1 MKMKLKLLASG
12 GMVALFAACLSPAFA
27 QTATPPTPAD
37 NTTTATA
44 SSSKTG
50 TPEVVEMA
58 PFVVSGFRASLASA
72 ADIKQSTQQI
82 VDSIVASDIDKL
94 PDLNVAYALSRIPG
108 IQVAHTFAGLGGN
121 GAVTIHGL
129 TQVENTIDGREVM
142 ISGGTSGGGQGAGQR
157 TFDYSQIPSAL
168 VAGIDVYKTSAADQ
182 PDGGLGGLINV
193 RVHKPFDFG
202 NGLTAGVTVGTTY
215 SQLHNQTRPNYALL
229 VSDSAQ
235 TGIGRIGVLVGASYQ
250 DQPWRE
256 DNIGVGNPTPAAS
269 VATGN
274 PNALIATSY
283 GCNTSYGVFQTTGV
297 NAVLQWEP
305 FKGLQLYAGTNYNQW
320 WNVEDQVQMSI
331 GLNAA
336 ASVAGSGTMF
346 PGSTTAVQSASF
358 TNVTGTAFGVIRDL
372 TDRGHQY
379 YVGADWTSGD
389 LTVKL
394 DLSHYANAYGFYNN
408 GVYCSAAIPGFGYN
422 IAGTIPSGVVSG
434 ASLYDPSIYKLVQVY
449 NRLSPATG
457 GATAGTLDAEYRLPK
472 GFFTSILAGVRY
484 AVTEEDNGNT
494 GLYLGSYNLPSTN
507 NLLSQH
513 PGMWGPSPIQNF
525 FSGYGE
531 PTIFQYLTSNTD
543 TQRNANQMLAAY
555 GDTTTTANTDA
566 TINPLSLFHIDETTT
581 ALYLMPKFQGNVGG
595 LNFDGNIGLR
605 AVQTKEDLKGFQTV
619 TPAAV
624 APGGIAVLGPLSLSS
639 SYTDW
644 LPSLNYRLKLTDSLF
659 LRLAASKTIT
669 RPNFNQISPS
679 LTLNQNPI
687 TPSLNSGSQG
697 NPNLQPM
704 RSTNY
709 DLSLEDYLSK
719 STLVY
724 AAAFYKKVT
733 GFPGSI
739 TQPQTYGG
747 VTYQITTFANLNPAT
762 IKGAEVGYHQFFTFL
777 PAPFDGLGFEANCT
791 YVQSSTPS
799 TIQGYNIPLTNLSR
813 KSYNAILM
821 YEKGPFSA
829 RIAYNWR
836 DKYVTG
842 VSNFVNVG
850 LLPQFVRAY
859 ADLDASLN
867 YNITKNIEISVQGVN
882 LTNTL
887 RYQFWGSPQVPS
899 NCYLDGMTL
908 MGTVTIRY

>member
-72 ADIKQSTQQI
+72 EDIKQSTQQV

-94 PDLNVAYALSRIPG
+94 PDMNVAYALSRIPG

-129 TQVENTIDGREVM
+129 TQVENAVDGREVFTP
-142 ISGGTSGGGQGAGQR
+142 GGTSGGGVGAGQR

-182 PDGGLGGLINV
+182 LDGGLGGLIDV

-215 SQLHNQTRPNYALL
+215 SQLHNQTRPNYNLL
-229 VSDSAQ
+229 ISDSAM
-235 TGIGRIGVLVGASYQ
+235 TGIGKIGVLVNASYQ
-250 DQPWRE
+250 VQPWRE
-256 DNIGVGNPTPAAS
+256 DNIGVGNPTPATS
-269 VATGN
+269 VTTGTST
-274 PNALIATSY
+274 ALIASGYT
-283 GCNTSYGVFQTTGV
+283 TDTAYGVYQTTGV
-297 NAVLQWEP
+297 NAVLQWQP
-305 FKGLQLYAGTNYNQW
+305 FKGLNLYAGTNYNQW
-320 WNVEDQVQMSI
+320 WNVEDQVEISV

-336 ASVAGSGTMF
+336 ASVAGSGQMF
-346 PGSTTAVQSASF
+346 PGSTTAVRSASF
-358 TNVTGTAFGVIRDL
+358 TNVTGTAFGIIRDL

-379 YVGADWTSGD
+379 YVGGDWTSGD
-389 LTVKL
+389 LTLKL
-394 DLSHYANAYGFYNN
+394 DLSRYITAYGFYNN
-408 GVYCSAAIPGFGYN
+408 GVYSSVAIPGFVYDLGE
-422 IAGTIPSGVVSG
+422 TIPSGYVTG
-434 ASLYDPSIYKLVQVY
+434 ASLMDPSIYKLVQIY
-449 NRLSPATG
+449 NRLYPSTG
-457 GATAGTLDAEYRLPK
+457 YQNTGTLDAEYRLPK

-484 AVTEEDNGNT
+484 ARTEDDNGTT
-494 GLYLGSYNLPSTN
+494 GLYLGSYNLPSSA

-513 PGMWGPSPIQNF
+513 PGLWRPSPVQNF
-525 FSGYGE
+525 FSGYGD
-531 PTIFQYLTSNTD
+531 PTLFQYLAADTSTL
-543 TQRNANQMLAAY
+543 RNANSLLAAY
-555 GDTTTTANTDA
+555 GDTTTTAITDA
-566 TINPLSLFHIDETTT
+566 AINPLSLFHIDETTT
-581 ALYLMPKFQGNVGG
+581 AIYIMPKFAGNVGG

-605 AVQTKEDLKGFQTV
+605 AVQTKEDLGGFQTV

-624 APGGIAVLGPLSLSS
+624 APGGVAVLGPLSLSS

-644 LPSLNYRLKLTDSLF
+644 LPSFNYRLKLTDSLY

-669 RPNFNQISPS
+669 RPNFSQISPS

-697 NPNLQPM
+697 NPDLQPM

-719 STLVY
+719 SNLVY

-733 GFPGSI
+733 GFPASL
-739 TQPQTYGG
+739 TQPETYGG
-747 VTYQITTFANLNPAT
+747 VTYQISTYANLNPAT
-762 IKGAEVGYHQFFTFL
+762 IKGAEVGYQQFFTFL
-777 PAPFDGLGFEANCT
+777 PAPFDGLGFQANFT

-799 TIQGYNIPLTNLSR
+799 TIQNYNIPLTNLSR

-850 LLPQFVRAY
+850 LLPQIVRSY
-859 ADLDASLN
+859 GDLDASLN

-908 MGTVTIRY
+908 MGTVTIRL